1 MIFILDNFDS
11 FTFNLYQYFGELGE
25 EVVALRR
32 DQCTIDAIEE
42 LKPELIVISPG
53 PCAPRDAQFTLTVID
68 YFKGKVPILGVCL
81 GHQAIGEI
89 LGGEVIRAKA
99 PVHGKVSEIHHD
111 GQGVFF
117 QLPNPLTVT
126 RYHSLALRRESLPE
140 ELLITAETADGE
152 IMGIRHREL
161 PLEGVQFHPEAILT
175 EKGHDLLGNA
185 VKNAR
190 TWWQAR
196 IQSGHNSPW
205 VIQELAIDF
214 QPIELLEAF
223 KESEYPFFLD
233 SGRNYGGLGRY
244 SFMGAFPF
252 LQASACRDGVE
263 VKRFDGEE
271 GLNSK
276 EDLSS
281 LIGQEWLAYPEGE
294 SLKILDDLVE
304 RYRVPNPTEFPFVGG
319 AVGFWTYDLKDELEK
334 MPQSGINDLDLPLW
348 RFSWYDGIVVYDHE
362 NRRYTLLACGMTESG
377 ECRRAL
383 AQARVE
389 RLVGVLEGFL
399 EGRGGKGDHP
409 GTAAA
414 YQRQI
419 GARIGTQQERSGTYQ
434 GHDESQD
441 MEQPQERVH
450 YTVSKEQY
458 LLDLQRVI
466 DYIYAG
472 DIYQANLTQRF
483 QFPYTK
489 EPMALYKALHAHNPA
504 PFAAFLPY
512 EDFQILSSS
521 PERFVQISAQGEIE
535 TRPIKGTRP
544 RGKTPE
550 EDEAYARELT
560 ESTKDRAELTMI
572 IDLQRN
578 DLGRICRYGSVR
590 VTDLIRLE
598 QYPTVWHLVSTIVGK
613 LKPELKTSEI
623 LKAIFPG
630 GSITGAPKI
639 RAMEIIEELEPY
651 KRGLYTGSIG
661 YMGFDGAWDT
671 NIVIRTILLKDGQA
685 YFNGG
690 GGIVADS
697 VPEEEYQE
705 ALQKVKALLR
715 VLSYPSIG

>member
-25 EVVALRR
+25 EVLALRR
-32 DQCTIDAIEE
+32 DQCTIEDIED
-42 LKPELIVISPG
+42 LRPELIVISPG

-89 LGGEVIRAKA
+89 FGGEVIRAKA
-99 PVHGKVSEIHHD
+99 PVHGKVSQIHHD

-126 RYHSLALRRESLPE
+126 RYHSLALHRESLPE

-152 IMGIRHREL
+152 IMGIRHRES
-161 PLEGVQFHPEAILT
+161 PIEGVQFHPEAILT
-175 EKGHDLLGNA
+175 EKGHDLLENA

-190 TWWQAR
+190 SWWKAQ
-196 IQSGHNSPW
+196 HNSPW
-205 VIQELAIDF
+205 IIQELDIDL

-223 KESEYPFFLD
+223 EESEYPFFLD
-233 SGRNYGGLGRY
+233 SGKNYAGLGRY

-252 LQASACRDGVE
+252 LQASAYGDAVE
-263 VKRFDGEE
+263 VKRFDTE
-271 GLNSK
+271 GGGGK
-276 EDLSS
+276 EGPSP
-281 LIGQEWLAYPEGE
+281 LIWQEWLAYPEGE

-304 RYRVPNPTEFPFVGG
+304 RYQVSNPTEFPFVGG
-319 AVGFWTYDLKDELEK
+319 AVGFWTYDLKDELEE
-334 MPQSGINDLDLPLW
+334 MPQSGVNDLDLPLW
-348 RFSWYDGIVVYDHE
+348 RFSWYDGILAYDHE
-362 NRRYTLLACGMTESG
+362 SHRYTLLACGMTGSG
-377 ECRRAL
+377 ECRRPV
-383 AQARVE
+383 AQARMD
-389 RLVGVLEGFL
+389 RLFRVIEGFL
-399 EGRGGKGDHP
+399 EEREWQEGKEE
-409 GTAAA
+409 A
-414 YQRQI
+414 I
-419 GARIGTQQERSGTYQ
+419 GNYQ
-434 GHDESQD
+434 GYGGSKDMGQLHD
-441 MEQPQERVH
+441 RVH
-450 YTVSKEQY
+450 HTVSKEQY

-483 QFPYTK
+483 QIPYTR
-489 EPMALYKALHAHNPA
+489 EPLELYKALHAHNPA

-521 PERFVQISAQGEIE
+521 PERFVQINARGEIE

-578 DLGRICRYGSVR
+578 DLGRICRYGSVK

-613 LKPELKTSEI
+613 LKPNLKVSEI

-639 RAMEIIEELEPY
+639 RAMEIIDELEPY

-661 YMGFDGAWDT
+661 YIGFDGAWDT

-697 VPEEEYQE
+697 VPEEEYE
-705 ALQKVKALLR
+705 ESLQKVKALIK
-715 VLSYPSIG
+715 VLSGGC